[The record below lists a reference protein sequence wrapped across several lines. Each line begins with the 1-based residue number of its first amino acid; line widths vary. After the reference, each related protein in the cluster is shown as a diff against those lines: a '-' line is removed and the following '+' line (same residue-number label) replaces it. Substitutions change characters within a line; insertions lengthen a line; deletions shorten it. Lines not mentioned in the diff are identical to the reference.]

1 MRDPS
6 CVQDDI
12 IIVLSLD
19 LEKVVKSDI
28 VPQLLTVV
36 FVKGSGHLNRDNEV
50 AVHHNLQATAC
61 SHVERLFLVGGA
73 EGVFLDFY
81 IRVLCKIFMEFVRII
96 GFLLLFEAVGLDHL
110 SHIEEGVE
118 GDVEVL
124 VDEAEVDDTPAELRV
139 EPCHTIAHYTVTVDT
154 TY

>member
-36 FVKGSGHLNRDNEV
+36 FVKGSGHLNRDDEV

-61 SHVERLFLVGGA
+61 SHMERFLVA
-73 EGVFLDFY
+73 
-81 IRVLCKIFMEFVRII
+81 
-96 GFLLLFEAVGLDHL
+96 
-110 SHIEEGVE
+110 
-118 GDVEVL
+118 
-124 VDEAEVDDTPAELRV
+124 
-139 EPCHTIAHYTVTVDT
+139 
-154 TY
+154 